1 MRDAP
6 RMAIEAIRAQMSLTG
21 QAGED
26 DLVTHAVTISRVVS
40 TRTGA
45 ERLEVVP
52 LGDVDESMLRG
63 MVETAA
69 EQLSTGN

>member
-6 RMAIEAIRAQMSLTG
+6 RLAADAIRTQMSLTG

-26 DLVTHAVTISRVVS
+26 DLVTHQIAITRVVS
-40 TRTGA
+40 ASTGA
-45 ERLEVVP
+45 ERVEVVP

-69 EQLSTGN
+69 DQLSSGN